1 MKWRWGNSEHS
12 HGSSTGQDQANGQR
26 ATVDSANPDGPD
38 GAQAT
43 DTVRM
48 TAWVAGYVQ
57 GVGFRW
63 WTRSRALELG
73 LVGTATNLYDGR
85 VEVVVEGPQQA
96 CEALLGKLRGANTPG
111 GVDTVTYQLSEARGG
126 LPRVQRAMT
135 SRRVTCVTAPTCRP
149 LPRLSGR
156 RSPVRPHPPGSVTC
170 TPPCPAEGG

>member
-1 MKWRWGNSEHS
+1 MKWRR
-12 HGSSTGQDQANGQR
+12 GSSTDHDGSTDHSSSTDLSIGSDTEHEAGRR
-26 ATVDSANPDGPD
+26 AAVDSANSDAPG

-43 DTVRM
+43 DPVRM

-111 GVDTVTYQLSEARGG
+111 GVDTVTYQISEARGTFRG
-126 LPRVQRAMT
+126 FNER
-135 SRRVTCVTAPTCRP
+135 
-149 LPRLSGR
+149 
-156 RSPVRPHPPGSVTC
+156 
-170 TPPCPAEGG
+170 